1 MRTQPVMRHPFNTIQ
16 VGHDCIGETRTVQY
30 FKDECDIN
38 TIMSKYQST
47 GVIEHLT
54 KRQGGYGDVSA
65 ATCYQDALDIIERA
79 EDEFS
84 QLPSS
89 IRSKLDNDPAKFLAW
104 INDPANLDEMVE
116 LGLAIKHQ
124 VSGDDDPSGQLD
136 NPKKTSQ
143 KKNEKSE

>member
-1 MRTQPVMRHPFNTIQ
+1 MRQQPEMRHPFNTIQ
-16 VGHDCIGETRTVQY
+16 VGHDCTGETRTVQY

-65 ATCYQDALDIIERA
+65 ATCYQDALDIVEQA
-79 EDEFS
+79 EEEFS
-84 QLPSS
+84 NLPSS
-89 IRSKLDNDPAKFLAW
+89 IRYKLDNDPAKFLDW

-116 LGLAIKHQ
+116 LGLATKHS
-124 VSGDDDPSGQLD
+124 VSGNDDSPGQLD
-136 NPKKTSQ
+136 NPKK
-143 KKNEKSE
+143 NKSEGETKDE